1 MLLYLILVLMMQILD
16 ANPGNCG
23 NITIK
28 EDGKDVTRFA
38 ITGNPPWCWTND
50 SSSITLLHNAQV
62 QIANRPIQ
70 PSPNNTYYPDMYVE
84 YKLNGKTVSY
94 TVDLSEISCSCN
106 ANLFFNSMPGYYANG
121 KPDPGQHGHY
131 YCDANDGNKEW
142 CWEMDIMEANKF
154 VTATTAHQCSQNPG
168 THITSC
174 DRGGCQTNSHNVDG
188 NSMGP
193 GSQYKID
200 TTKPFTYAINFGS
213 MYQVT
218 LTQGTSKFQYQP
230 CNQANYRNNMKKAL
244 DYGMVIV
251 MSYWG
256 GSYTE
261 MSWLDGMTG
270 CKGNCDGSG
279 TLKISDITIS

>member
-1 MLLYLILVLMMQILD
+1 MLLYLILVLMMPILD

-106 ANLFFNSMPGYYANG
+106 ANL
-121 KPDPGQHGHY
+121 
-131 YCDANDGNKEW
+131 
-142 CWEMDIMEANKF
+142 
-154 VTATTAHQCSQNPG
+154 
-168 THITSC
+168 
-174 DRGGCQTNSHNVDG
+174 
-188 NSMGP
+188 
-193 GSQYKID
+193 
-200 TTKPFTYAINFGS
+200 
-213 MYQVT
+213 
-218 LTQGTSKFQYQP
+218 
-230 CNQANYRNNMKKAL
+230 
-244 DYGMVIV
+244 
-251 MSYWG
+251 
-256 GSYTE
+256 
-261 MSWLDGMTG
+261 
-270 CKGNCDGSG
+270 
-279 TLKISDITIS
+279 